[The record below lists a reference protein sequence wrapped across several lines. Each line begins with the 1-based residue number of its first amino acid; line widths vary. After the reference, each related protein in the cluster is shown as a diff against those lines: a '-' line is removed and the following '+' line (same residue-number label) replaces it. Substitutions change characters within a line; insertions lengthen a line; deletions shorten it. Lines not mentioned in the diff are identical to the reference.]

1 MMAELVA
8 LSSRAEELSKP
19 DPAFILWDVL
29 EDSYHAESNPGGYVS
44 LGIAENTLMHDTLS
58 KHIHRHLSLPNEEL
72 TYGDGKKRI
81 KALLARFLSRKL
93 KPLLPIQPKM
103 VTVTNGCSSAIEHA
117 AWAFGNPGDVFILG
131 KPYYGTFVPDVTLRM
146 GTRLV
151 EVSFEGEDPLG
162 PDCVR
167 KYEEAVRSVMAKGK
181 KVAGIIIANPHNPL
195 GRCYSPDTLISFLRL
210 CNRYRVH
217 LISDEIYALSTFHNS
232 VDKDVDIQPFQ
243 SILASSYGDYIGMEY
258 VHVIWG
264 ISKDFG
270 ANGLRLG
277 AIISQGNP
285 KLHDALNKVSL
296 YSSTSALTDHVTAN
310 FLDDDEWADSYL
322 AENSRKLESAYVYVT
337 NWAKENNIEYAPGV
351 NAAFFLWVDLGKAYR
366 RNNPTMGEE
375 HLDQFVM
382 NALLSKRVFLASGM
396 QFGAERPGWFRIV
409 FSHSREYLGLG
420 LQRILEALAPSGE
433 NPGKSNAEG
442 VDGLDGGGDPTGSR
456 VVLS

>member
-1 MMAELVA
+1 MAELVA

-58 KHIHRHLSLPNEEL
+58 EHIHKHLALPNEEL
-72 TYGDGKKRI
+72 TYGDGKKRV
-81 KALLARFLSRKL
+81 KASLARFLNRKL
-93 KPLLPIQPKM
+93 EPLLPIQPGM
-103 VTVTNGCSSAIEHA
+103 ITVTNGCSSAIEHA

-151 EVSFEGEDPLG
+151 EVNFEGEDPLG
-162 PDCVR
+162 PECVKR
-167 KYEEAVRSVMAKGK
+167 YEEAVRSVTAKGH

-195 GRCYSPDTLISFLRL
+195 GRCYSPDTLISLLRL
-210 CNRYRVH
+210 CNRHRMH
-217 LISDEIYALSTFHNS
+217 LISDEIYALSTFHNR
-232 VDKDVDIQPFQ
+232 VDQDVDIQPFH
-243 SILASSYGDYIGMEY
+243 SILASRYRDFIGEEY

-277 AIISQGNP
+277 AVISQGNAR
-285 KLHDALNKVSL
+285 LHDALNKVSL
-296 YSSTSALTDHVTAN
+296 YSSTSSLTDHVTAN
-310 FLDDDEWADSYL
+310 FLDDDEWADGYL
-322 AENSRKLESAYVYVT
+322 AENSRRLESAYVYVT
-337 NWAKENNIEYAPGV
+337 NWAKENDIEYAPGV

-366 RNNPTMGEE
+366 RSNPTVGEE
-375 HLDQFVM
+375 HLDQVVM
-382 NALLSKRVFLASGM
+382 DALLSKRVFLASGM

-409 FSHSREYLGLG
+409 FSHRREYLDLG
-420 LQRILEALAPSGE
+420 LQRILQALAPSGGD
-433 NPGKSNAEG
+433 PGKSNAEV
-442 VDGLDGGGDPTGSR
+442 VDGIIDGRGDPTGSR
-456 VVLS
+456 VVL